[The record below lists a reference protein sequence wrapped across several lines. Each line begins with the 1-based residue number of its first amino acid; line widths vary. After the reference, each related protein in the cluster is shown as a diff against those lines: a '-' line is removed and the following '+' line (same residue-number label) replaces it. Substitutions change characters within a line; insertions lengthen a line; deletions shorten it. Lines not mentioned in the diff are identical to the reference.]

1 MTTPWPRDSSTR
13 SSANASAARLTARA
27 TRRRDVFDY
36 IKIFY
41 NLTPKHTHSGMLSPI
56 EFERQHKAKPRA
68 FRKLGA
74 IPSKE
79 KPRNVTAT

>member
-1 MTTPWPRDSSTR
+1 M
-13 SSANASAARLTARA
+13 
-27 TRRRDVFDY
+27 FDY